1 MLRRLSLQG
10 FKAYADGDVPL
21 RPFTVLIG
29 PNGAGKATIMEAID
43 VLGRLVTGSIKD
55 LLEAKGWEYG
65 DLPHLRAST
74 SQLSITTEHVVGER
88 TLIWTLALGARR
100 RPGISRELVTVE
112 IPAPGNRNIRFSHTL
127 LERHGRKMSR
137 TEPEGKK
144 ESITQTLTSSWLS
157 AIGPEDERRFPFLLE
172 LATWAR
178 GIRGYFFLDP
188 IRLRSPS
195 RGEGNELGVHGESL
209 APFLARLRER
219 NREAF
224 TRVQDRVRKHYPRLV
239 ELHPVRRGYG
249 WTYLEVTERWN
260 GETARFN
267 ARQVSDGLLRL
278 VAVAAMHE
286 LPSVPSVLLLDEVE
300 NGLHPH
306 LLGGFVKMLQELV
319 KTRRGATQVILTTHS
334 PITVNFCESA
344 DDVLLVTR
352 GKGGHPR
359 CRPLSKTRGFDKLRG
374 HLELG
379 ELWYN
384 VGERDLTG

>member
-1 MLRRLSLQG
+1 MLQRLSLKG
-10 FKAYADGDVPL
+10 FKSYGNGDVPL

-29 PNGAGKATIMEAID
+29 PNGAGKTTLMEAID
-43 VLGRLVTGSIKD
+43 ILGRLVTGSIKD
-55 LLEAKGWEYG
+55 LLDVKGWEYG
-65 DLPHLRAST
+65 DLPHLRAAT
-74 SQLSITTEHVVGER
+74 SELSITAEHALGDR
-88 TLIWTLALGARR
+88 KLIWSLALGARR
-100 RPGISRELVTVE
+100 RPGISREVVTVSL
-112 IPAPGNRNIRFSHTL
+112 PAQGKRKPPDLIV

-137 TEPEGKK
+137 TPAKGPK

-157 AIGPEDERRFPFLLE
+157 AIGSEDEDRFPLLLQ

-219 NREAF
+219 DRAAF

-286 LPSVPSVLLLDEVE
+286 LPSVPSVLLLDEIE

-319 KTRRGATQVILTTHS
+319 KSRAGATQVILTTHS

-352 GKGGHPR
+352 GKDGNPR
-359 CRPLSKTRGFDKLRG
+359 CRPLSQTRGFEKLRS
-374 HLELG
+374 HFELG

-384 VGERDLTG
+384 VGERDLTR

>member
-1 MLRRLSLQG
+1 MLRRLSLKG
-10 FKAYADGDVPL
+10 FKAYGEGVVPL

-29 PNGAGKATIMEAID
+29 PNGAGKTTIMEAID
-43 VLGRLVTGSIKD
+43 VLGRLVTDSIKD
-55 LLEAKGWEYG
+55 LLDVKGWEYG
-65 DLPHLRAST
+65 DLPHLRAAT
-74 SQLSITTEHVVGER
+74 SAFSITTEHTLGER
-88 TLIWTLALGARR
+88 TLAWTLALGARR
-100 RPGISRELVTVE
+100 RPGISSELVTVRVPRNTS
-112 IPAPGNRNIRFSHTL
+112 IPINCIL

-137 TEPEGKK
+137 VDANGDK

-157 AIGPEDERRFPFLLE
+157 AIGPEDEKRFPHLVA

-195 RGEGNELGVHGESL
+195 RGDGSELGVNGESL

-219 NREAF
+219 DREAF
-224 TRVQDRVRKHYPRLV
+224 TRVQERVKKHYPRLV

-249 WTYLEVTERWN
+249 WTHLEVTERWN

-286 LPSVPSVLLLDEVE
+286 LPSVPSVLLLDEIE

-306 LLGGFVKMLQELV
+306 LLGGFVKMLQALV
-319 KTRRGATQVILTTHS
+319 KSRAGATQVILTTHS

-352 GKGGHPR
+352 ERGGHPR
-359 CRPLSKTRGFDKLRG
+359 CRPLSETRGFEKLRN
-374 HLELG
+374 HFELG

-384 VGERDLTG
+384 VGERDLTR

>member
-1 MLRRLSLQG
+1 MLRRLSLKG
-10 FKAYADGDVPL
+10 FKAYGDGDVPL

-29 PNGAGKATIMEAID
+29 PNGAGKTTLLEAID
-43 VLGRLVTGSIKD
+43 VLGRLVTGSIKE
-55 LLEAKGWEYG
+55 LLDVKGWEYG
-65 DLPHLRAST
+65 DLPHLRAAT
-74 SQLSITTEHVVGER
+74 SELSITSEHALGER
-88 TLIWTLALGARR
+88 TLVWTLALGARR
-100 RPGISRELVTVE
+100 RPGIRSELVEVTV
-112 IPAPGNRNIRFSHTL
+112 PLPGDPRRRL
-127 LERHGRKMSR
+127 LVRQLARRGRKMSR
-137 TEPEGKK
+137 VDTKGET

-157 AIGPEDERRFPFLLE
+157 AIGTEDVHRFPLLLQ

-178 GIRGYFFLDP
+178 GVRGYFFLDP

-195 RGEGNELGVHGESL
+195 RGEGSELGVHGESL

-219 NREAF
+219 DREAF
-224 TRVQDRVRKHYPRLV
+224 IRVQDRVKKHYPRLV

-286 LPSVPSVLLLDEVE
+286 LPSAPSVLLLDEIE

-319 KTRRGATQVILTTHS
+319 KSSAGATQVILTTHS

-352 GKGGHPR
+352 GKGGHPQ
-359 CRPLSKTRGFDKLRG
+359 CRPRRQQ
-374 HLELG
+374 
-379 ELWYN
+379 
-384 VGERDLTG
+384 